1 MNWNAFITCAVTGAG
16 DTTGRS
22 NLVPITP
29 EQIADEAISAAK
41 AGAAVVHCHVRDPET
56 GKGSRNVQYYEEVCR
71 RIRAADVDV
80 LINLTAGMGG
90 DVVLDP
96 NAPHN
101 VIGEGSDLVGP
112 MERLAHIEHLAAM
125 PDIKPEICTM
135 DCGNMT
141 FGDGNDAYLSTP
153 GYLRMGMER
162 VRELG
167 VKPELEVFDTG
178 HLWFVRQMVKEGL
191 VDDPTFIQLC
201 TGIPYGVPD
210 DPLTVAA
217 MVHNLPAGSV
227 YSSFALGRM
236 QMPWVAQ
243 ALLFGANI
251 RVGLEDNLYLEKGV
265 LATNGQLV
273 EKAVKIANLLGVK
286 IMNAEDVR
294 DRLGITQKA
303 A

>member
-1 MNWNAFITCAVTGAG
+1 MNFNAFITCAVTGAG
-16 DTTGRS
+16 DTTARS

-29 EQIADEAISAAK
+29 EQIADSAIGAAK
-41 AGAAVVHCHVRDPET
+41 AGAAIVHCHVRDPET
-56 GKGSRNVQYYEEVCR
+56 GKGSRNVGYYEEVVR

-80 LINLTAGMGG
+80 LVNLTAGMGG
-90 DVVLDP
+90 DVILDP
-96 NAPHN
+96 NMKHN
-101 VIGEGSDLVGP
+101 QISDASDLIGP
-112 MERLAHIEHLAAM
+112 MERLEHIEHLAKD
-125 PDIKPEICTM
+125 PVLKPEICTM

-153 GYLRMGMER
+153 GFLRMGMER

-178 HLWFVRQMVKEGL
+178 HLWFVNQMVKEGL

-227 YSSFALGRM
+227 FSSFALGRM
-236 QMPWVAQ
+236 QMPWVSQ
-243 ALLFGANI
+243 ALLFGGNI

-265 LATNGQLV
+265 LATNAQLV
-273 EKAVKIANLLGVK
+273 ERAAKIAELQGVK
-286 IMNAEDVR
+286 IMSAADVR
-294 DRLGITQKA
+294 DQLGIAKA

>member
-1 MNWNAFITCAVTGAG
+1 MNFNAFITCAVTGSG
-16 DTTGRS
+16 DTTSRS

-29 EQIADEAISAAK
+29 EQIADSAVGAAK
-41 AGAAVVHCHVRDPET
+41 AGAAIVHCHVRDLET
-56 GKGSRNVQYYEEVCR
+56 GKGSRNVGYYEEVVR

-80 LINLTAGMGG
+80 LVNLTAGMGG
-90 DVVLDP
+90 DVLLDP
-96 NAPHN
+96 DMKHN
-101 VIGEGSDLVGP
+101 EISPESDLIGP
-112 MERLAHIEHLAAM
+112 MERLEHIEHLSKDLAL
-125 PDIKPEICTM
+125 KPEICTM

-153 GYLRMGMER
+153 GFLRTGMER

-178 HLWFVRQMVKEGL
+178 HLWFVNQMVKEGL

-201 TGIPYGVPD
+201 TGIPYGVPA

-227 YSSFALGRM
+227 FSSFALGRM
-236 QMPWVAQ
+236 QMPWVSQ
-243 ALLFGANI
+243 ALLFGGNI

-265 LATNGQLV
+265 LATNAQLV
-273 EKAVKIANLLGVK
+273 ERAAKIAELQGVK
-286 IMNAEDVR
+286 IMNAADVR
-294 DRLGITQKA
+294 DQLGIAKA

>member
-1 MNWNAFITCAVTGAG
+1 MNYNAFITCAVTGSG
-16 DTTGRS
+16 DTTSRS

-29 EQIADEAISAAK
+29 EQIADAAVGAAK
-41 AGAAVVHCHVRDPET
+41 AGAAIVHCHVRDLET
-56 GKGSRNVQYYEEVCR
+56 GQGCRNVGYYEEVVR

-80 LINLTAGMGG
+80 LVNLTAGMGG
-90 DVVLDP
+90 DVILDP
-96 NAPHN
+96 DMKHN
-101 VIGEGSDLVGP
+101 QISDSSDLIGP
-112 MERLAHIEHLAAM
+112 MERLEHIEHLSKDPAL
-125 PDIKPEICTM
+125 KPEICTM

-153 GYLRMGMER
+153 GFLRTGMER

-178 HLWFVRQMVKEGL
+178 HLWFVNQMVKEGL

-201 TGIPYGVPD
+201 TGIPYGVPA

-227 YSSFALGRM
+227 FSSFALGRM
-236 QMPWVAQ
+236 QMPWVSQ
-243 ALLFGANI
+243 ALLFGGNI

-265 LATNGQLV
+265 LATNAQLV
-273 EKAVKIANLLGVK
+273 ERAAKIAELQGVT
-286 IMNAEDVR
+286 IMNAADVR
-294 DRLGITQKA
+294 DRLGIAKA